1 MPAGQSH
8 SAESNLPPPSMP
20 SRQITQR
27 EGHPGV
33 ATGRAQMEHA
43 GGGNDN
49 VLAALNLIRRGRRAS
64 SPRQRRGPQF
74 LAGRL
79 VKRANLVVA
88 CAGTKEQTADRNDRA
103 AVILR
108 PRSGSSFGR
117 QLRVLAQRLFPYEF
131 PRVQINAV

>member
-1 MPAGQSH
+1 MR
-8 SAESNLPPPSMP
+8 P
-20 SRQITQR
+20 SREITQR

-33 ATGRAQMEHA
+33 TTGRAQVEQT

-49 VLAALNLIRRGRRAS
+49 VLAAVDLIRRGGRTS

-88 CAGTKEQTADRNDRA
+88 CAGTKKHPAGRNDGT

-108 PRSGSSFGR
+108 PRSGSTFDR
-117 QLRVLAQRLFPYEF
+117 QLRVFAQRLFSSEF
-131 PRVQINAV
+131 AHVQINAV